1 MIFGKETNR
10 IMTAKELAR
19 MLGVSPA
26 LVSMALN
33 GKPGVNEETRKII
46 LEAAKQHHVSARA
59 LSAGFNRSVCLIR
72 YQKREMMLSSAAFE
86 NDVLDGVEKECAALG
101 FGYNQHSIY
110 GIDALIQYLKELS
123 RNDTAGIILMA
134 SDMILEDFRLLPK
147 TDIPMVLLDNHA
159 YACPIDTVKIDNI
172 SSAFSAV
179 NFLINRTKT
188 LPGYLRSSY
197 VINNF
202 LERSDGYA
210 QAAAY
215 NGMTIHTA
223 QIHDLLPSIEGA
235 YSEMTALLKAGL
247 IPARGYFADN
257 DLIAIGA
264 MQALQDFGFRVP
276 EDVSII
282 GFDDI
287 GMSAHTNPP
296 LSTMHV
302 PKHHFGAAAVK
313 RLSKLIRDSSLFPI
327 KIEMTAG
334 LVVRGTIK

>member
-1 MIFGKETNR
+1 M
-10 IMTAKELAR
+10 
-19 MLGVSPA
+19 
-26 LVSMALN
+26 
-33 GKPGVNEETRKII
+33 
-46 LEAAKQHHVSARA
+46 
-59 LSAGFNRSVCLIR
+59 
-72 YQKREMMLSSAAFE
+72 
-86 NDVLDGVEKECAALG
+86 
-101 FGYNQHSIY
+101 
-110 GIDALIQYLKELS
+110 
-123 RNDTAGIILMA
+123 
-134 SDMILEDFRLLPK
+134 
-147 TDIPMVLLDNHA
+147 
-159 YACPIDTVKIDNI
+159 
-172 SSAFSAV
+172 
-179 NFLINRTKT
+179 
-188 LPGYLRSSY
+188 
-197 VINNF
+197 INNF

-235 YSEMTALLKAGL
+235 YSEMTALLKTGL

-296 LSTMHV
+296 LTTMHV

-313 RLSKLIRDSSLFPI
+313 RLAALIRDSSLFPI